1 MNNQNLHLA
10 SELRSVLVRLY
21 KKLRKKSVSAEKLS
35 LTERSSIALIY
46 NNGTML
52 ASELALAEKITTQ
65 SMSQVVNHLFEL
77 GLIVKTPSETDKR
90 KVLLSLSD
98 TGKEIIE
105 KARTE
110 KDEWLSDAIA
120 GALTPEEHDALTKA
134 LGALAKLVDFD

>member
-10 SELRSVLVRLY
+10 SELRSVLIRLY

-35 LTERSSIALIY
+35 LTERSTISLIY

-52 ASELALAEKITTQ
+52 ASELALVEKITTQ

-77 GLIVKTPSETDKR
+77 GLIVKTPSETDGR
-90 KVLLSLSD
+90 KVLISLSEA
-98 TGKEIIE
+98 GKEIIE
-105 KARTE
+105 KVRTE

-120 GALTPEEHDALTKA
+120 DALTREEHDALIKA
-134 LGALAKLVDFD
+134 LGALTKLVDHD

>member
-10 SELRSVLVRLY
+10 SELRSVLIRLY

-35 LTERSSIALIY
+35 LTERSTISIIY

-52 ASELALAEKITTQ
+52 ASELALMEKITTQ

-90 KVLLSLSD
+90 KVLISLTD
-98 TGKEIIE
+98 TGKGIIE

-120 GALTPEEHDALTKA
+120 EALTPEEHHALTKA
-134 LGALAKLVDFD
+134 LGALTKLVDFD

>member
-10 SELRSVLVRLY
+10 SELRSVLIRLY

-35 LTERSSIALIY
+35 LTERSTIALIY
-46 NNGTML
+46 NNGTIL
-52 ASELALAEKITTQ
+52 ASELALMEKITTQ

-90 KVLLSLSD
+90 KVLISLTD

-120 GALTPEEHDALTKA
+120 EALTPEEHHALTKA
-134 LGALAKLVDFD
+134 LGALTKLVDFD

>member
-1 MNNQNLHLA
+1 
-10 SELRSVLVRLY
+10 
-21 KKLRKKSVSAEKLS
+21 
-35 LTERSSIALIY
+35 
-46 NNGTML
+46 ML
-52 ASELALAEKITTQ
+52 ASELALMEKITTQ

-90 KVLLSLSD
+90 KVLISLSD

-120 GALTPEEHDALTKA
+120 EALTQEEHNALTKA
-134 LGALAKLVDFD
+134 LGALTKLVDFD

>member
-1 MNNQNLHLA
+1 MNDQNLLLA
-10 SELRSVLVRLY
+10 SELRSVVIRLY

-35 LTERSSIALIY
+35 LTERSTIALIY

-65 SMSQVVNHLFEL
+65 SMSQVINHLFEL
-77 GLIVKTPSETDKR
+77 ELISKTPSETDKR
-90 KVLLSLSD
+90 KVLISL
-98 TGKEIIE
+98 TEAGKEVIN

-120 GALTPEEHDALTKA
+120 DALTPEEHDTLTKA
-134 LGALAKLVDFD
+134 LGALTKLVDFD

>member
-1 MNNQNLHLA
+1 MNNKNLQLA
-10 SELRSVLVRLY
+10 SELRSVLIRLY

-35 LTERSSIALIY
+35 LTERSTISIIY

-52 ASELALAEKITTQ
+52 ASELALMEKITTQ

-90 KVLLSLSD
+90 KVLISLSD

-120 GALTPEEHDALTKA
+120 DALTPEEHDALTKA
-134 LGALAKLVDFD
+134 LGALTKLVDFD

>member
-10 SELRSVLVRLY
+10 SELRSVLIRLY

-35 LTERSSIALIY
+35 LTERSTISLIY

-52 ASELALAEKITTQ
+52 ASELALMEKITTQ

-90 KVLLSLSD
+90 KVLISLSD

-120 GALTPEEHDALTKA
+120 EALTPEERDALTKA
-134 LGALAKLVDFD
+134 LSALTKLVDFD